1 MSVQNIIDRLYAV
14 NGGLAVAPDR
24 SVYTPGRWNGEQI
37 TFSCNCYLMR
47 RGSGWALWDTGISD
61 SVAKESGGKVIA
73 HGIRGIVARTLA
85 CQLADIGISPADV
98 STVILSHAHFDH
110 VGNAALFPHA
120 TWFIQSLEYAAMIGP
135 DYEKYGYSPELYQTL
150 DKGKIVLMEGDHDI
164 FGDGAARVFF
174 TPGHTP
180 GHCSLMLH
188 LRNGAKM
195 LLAADVAHYP
205 YNLEHDCVPSFNS
218 DAQQS
223 IASMQRIRLIAGAE
237 NAQLW
242 LNHDIVKTAT
252 IPHAPAYLD

>member
-1 MSVQNIIDRLYAV
+1 MSTPNIIDKLYPL

-24 SVYTPGRWNGEQI
+24 SVYTPGKWKGEQI
-37 TFSCNCYLMR
+37 TFSCNCYLLR
-47 RGSGWALWDTGISD
+47 RGDSWALWDTGISD
-61 SVAKESGGKVIA
+61 TVAEDSGGKVIA

-85 CQLADIGISPADV
+85 CQLADIGIGPENV
-98 STVILSHAHFDH
+98 TTVILSHAHFDH

-120 TWFIQSLEYAAMIGP
+120 TWFIQKREYAAMTGP
-135 DYEKYGYSPELYQTL
+135 DFGKYGYSPELYQTL
-150 DKGKIVLMEGDHDI
+150 DKAKTVLMEGDHDI

-180 GHCSLMLH
+180 GHCSLLLQLNH
-188 LRNGAKM
+188 AGKM

-218 DAQQS
+218 DARQS
-223 IASMQRIRLIAGAE
+223 IASMERLRSIVRTE
-237 NAQLW
+237 NPQLW
-242 LNHDIVKTAT
+242 LNHDIVKSAT